1 MEFSC
6 SILAEDVELV
16 VPFPLAAGGMLGA
29 AELGELP
36 PLFPPLF
43 VPSKLRKKGY
53 CLVFIN
59 R

>member
-43 VPSKLRKKGY
+43 VPIKLRKKGTA
-53 CLVFIN
+53 
-59 R
+59 